1 MLTKRKIG
9 ISNLLNT
16 LQSKLI
22 ALLVVFS
29 LITAFVIGGISIYM
43 NINDIKQK
51 AFQSNQ
57 TIAGNIGNEID
68 RFMIDAQGLVET
80 LANSPTSRSMDAAS
94 VKEMILVAQQKNPQ
108 FELIFVMDTNGM
120 QIARTSGNLANRAD
134 RGYFKEAMKGAT
146 FFTDNY
152 ISSFTKAPTVTIS
165 TPIKDATGKI
175 VGVFAADISLKVLWD
190 IAEKTAIGQ
199 NGYVDIVDNKGVL
212 IAHPDKE
219 KVLKTE
225 NVGTLE
231 YVKNVIGGQAG
242 TALASST
249 NGQEAVI
256 AFAPLKSQKWGVITY
271 LPYSE
276 LLTNI
281 TKMMLTIAI
290 LISIAVVMAAVVA
303 VFVARGIARPLKAI
317 AMVADKM
324 SKGDLSQ
331 KFVPTGS
338 DEVRQLAASLE
349 NTRVGL
355 IDIVNKIKSNSEQVA
370 ASAEELHASAEQS
383 AQATTQVASS
393 ISDVANG
400 VATQAETVDA
410 TVSVIEQM
418 SNSIQQVAQNTDGVT
433 GISEKTASAARS
445 GSSALEAAVKQ
456 IASIEKT
463 VLQSAQVVSQL
474 GNRSKEIGQIVDT
487 IANIAGQTNLLALNA
502 AIEAA
507 RAGENGRGFAVVADE
522 VRKLAEQSQEAA
534 KQIATLI
541 NEIQVDTE
549 NAVSAMAQGTS
560 EVKIGSEVINNAGQS
575 FEDIVILIDD
585 MSTQIKDISTSIQQ
599 TAGGSQRVVA
609 SIKTIEQISHQAS
622 DQTHTVSAATEEQS
636 AAMEQIAA
644 FSQELA
650 KLAEDLHGSVSQ
662 FKVS

>member
-1 MLTKRKIG
+1 MLTKRVNP
-9 ISNLLNT
+9 ISNIFNT
-16 LQSKLI
+16 LQNKLI

-57 TIAGNIGNEID
+57 TIASNIGNEID
-68 RFMIDAQGLVET
+68 RFVIDAQGLVET
-80 LANSPTSRSMDAAS
+80 LANAPTARAMDAAS
-94 VKEMILVAQQKNPQ
+94 IKDMILVAQQKNPQ
-108 FELIFVMDTNGM
+108 FELIFVMDTTGM
-120 QIARTSGNLANRAD
+120 QIARTSGSLANRAD
-134 RGYFKEAMKGAT
+134 RGYFKEAMKGST

-175 VGVFAADISLKVLWD
+175 VGVFAADISLKALWD

-199 NGYVDIVDNKGVL
+199 TGYVDIVDNKGVL

-231 YVKNVIGGQAG
+231 YVKSVISGQAG
-242 TALASST
+242 AVLSSST
-249 NGQEAVI
+249 NGQESVI

-271 LPYSE
+271 LPYDE

-281 TKMMLTIAI
+281 NKMMLTIAI
-290 LISIAVVMAAVVA
+290 LIGIAVVVAAVVA
-303 VFVARGIARPLKAI
+303 VFVAGGIARPLKAI
-317 AMVADKM
+317 AMIADKM
-324 SKGDLSQ
+324 SQGDLSQ
-331 KFVPTGS
+331 KFLATGS
-338 DEVRQLAASLE
+338 DEVKQLAVSLE
-349 NTRVGL
+349 NTRIGL

-370 ASAEELHASAEQS
+370 ASAQELHASAEQS
-383 AQATTQVASS
+383 AQATTQVACS

-400 VATQAETVDA
+400 VATQAGTVDA

-433 GISEKTASAARS
+433 RISEQTASAARS
-445 GSSALEAAVKQ
+445 GSSALEAAIKQ

-534 KQIATLI
+534 KQIAALI

-549 NAVSAMAQGTS
+549 SAVSAMAQGTS
-560 EVKIGSEVINNAGQS
+560 EVKIGSEVINHAGQS
-575 FEDIVILIDD
+575 FEDIVVLINS
-585 MSTQIKDISTSIQQ
+585 MSAQIKDISISIQQ
-599 TAGGSQRVVA
+599 TAGGSKQVVA

-650 KLAEDLHGSVSQ
+650 KLAEDLHCSVSQ
-662 FKVS
+662 FKIS